1 MPAQIALNR
10 PAFLREETT
19 SIAPNGQAS
28 IQLYSQCNVIVQRK
42 YAHVRG
48 LSLNRADIRARCIFT
63 LMAGYSRV
71 HVWSLM
77 TRIREIN
84 SSGDNARN
92 PDSPDATLRKPL
104 HRYGNHTFR
113 RIRNNKPVHDHSFA
127 LKSRVPESASLLL

>member
-1 MPAQIALNR
+1 MPAQIALN
-10 PAFLREETT
+10 PLAFLREETT

-28 IQLYSQCNVIVQRK
+28 ISFYSQCNVIVQRK

-48 LSLNRADIRARCIFT
+48 FRVNRADIRARCIFT
-63 LMAGYSRV
+63 LMTGYPV
-71 HVWSLM
+71 VQLWSLM

-84 SSGDNARN
+84 SSGDTQRN

-104 HRYGNHTFR
+104 HRYGTDTFR

-127 LKSRVPESASLLL
+127 QNSRVPESASLLL